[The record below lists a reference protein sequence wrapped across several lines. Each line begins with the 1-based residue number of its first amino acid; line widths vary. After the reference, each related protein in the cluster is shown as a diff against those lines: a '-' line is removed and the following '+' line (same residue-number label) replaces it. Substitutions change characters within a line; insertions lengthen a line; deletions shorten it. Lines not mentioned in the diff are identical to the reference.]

1 MTGILRGQRPDLTPA
16 QLVGVAL
23 AGVPVLAT
31 LLRAFGVY
39 DVSPDQQQALQDTV
53 TWGGVLGGLL
63 FASDAGLRAARNHAD
78 ARRDAAALS
87 SPTGPQVL
95 PEVDEEDE
103 TDAQLEDAPLD
114 ALALDG
120 FVGPQSSS
128 VPDTPGDLR

>member
-1 MTGILRGQRPDLTPA
+1 MTGIIRGQRPDLTPA

-23 AGVPVLAT
+23 AGVPVVAT

-39 DVSPDQQQALQDTV
+39 DVSPEQQQALQDTV

-87 SPTGPQVL
+87 APTVPHAV

-103 TDAQLEDAPLD
+103 ADADVD
-114 ALALDG
+114 DVALDEAELDG
-120 FVGPQSSS
+120 LLGPHSST
-128 VPDTPGDLR
+128 VPDTPEDL

>member
-1 MTGILRGQRPDLTPA
+1 MTGIMRGQRPDLTPA

-23 AGVPVLAT
+23 AGVPVVAT

-87 SPTGPQVL
+87 APTAPHAV

-103 TDAQLEDAPLD
+103 ADVDVDDVPLD
-114 ALALDG
+114 EAELDG
-120 FVGPQSSS
+120 LLGPHSSA
-128 VPDTPGDLR
+128 VPDTPEGL